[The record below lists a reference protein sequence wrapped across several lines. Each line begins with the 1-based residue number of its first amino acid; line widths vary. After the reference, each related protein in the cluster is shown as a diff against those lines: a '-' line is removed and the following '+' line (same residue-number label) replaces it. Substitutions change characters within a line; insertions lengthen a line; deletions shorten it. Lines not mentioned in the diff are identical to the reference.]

1 MDYLLLILGFIILI
15 GSGEVLVRGAAGIAL
30 KFNISPLVVGLTVVS
45 LGTSAPELL
54 ASLQAVWK
62 GAPDICIG
70 NVVGSNIANL
80 GLVLGVTGLF
90 FPVVIARKVMRLDW
104 PVMMLTTGL
113 FALVMYDLVITLWEG
128 IFFVTALGSYIGF
141 LVWNSRRN
149 REKEP
154 EELGEV
160 AAKPYWVLIT
170 LLLVGCVGL
179 YFGAEWLLEGS
190 LGIARSFGV
199 SEHVIGVTIIAFGTS
214 IPELATSVAAAIKKE
229 MDISIG
235 NLIGSNIF
243 NILGVIGITAIVE
256 PIHVAPV
263 VMSSDI
269 YWVLGIAAV
278 LLPMFLISRKI
289 GRAKSLVLLGAYVV
303 YLISVV
309 V

>member
-1 MDYLLLILGFIILI
+1 MDYLLLLLGFIVLI

-30 KFNISPLVVGLTVVS
+30 KFNIPPLVVGLTVVS

-113 FALVMYDLVITLWEG
+113 FAFVMWDLMITFWEG
-128 IFFVTALGSYIGF
+128 FMLVTALASYMGF

-149 REKEP
+149 RDKEP
-154 EELGEV
+154 AEIGEV
-160 AAKPYWVLIT
+160 AAKPYWALT
-170 LLLVGCVGL
+170 ALLLVGCVGL
-179 YFGAEWLLEGS
+179 YFGAEWLLEGA

-214 IPELATSVAAAIKKE
+214 IPELATSVAAAIKKQ

-243 NILGVIGITAIVE
+243 NILGVIGVTSMVE
-256 PIHVAPV
+256 PIGVAPV
-263 VMSSDI
+263 VMSEDI
-269 YWVLGIAAV
+269 YWVAGIAAV

-289 GRAKSLVLLGAYVV
+289 GRIKSLVLLGAYIA
-303 YLISVV
+303 YLFSVV
-309 V
+309 A